1 MNAVERMKKDYDWIE
16 AFGVCGVSVDNV
28 THVYYEDPGENDGD
42 EWIAIVGW
50 LDCDIPENFEDTP
63 EDRLVAADLVEESGD
78 LHHANQLRNIYA
90 VISAWCDYTGWG

>member
-42 EWIAIVGW
+42 EWIAIW
-50 LDCDIPENFEDTP
+50 
-63 EDRLVAADLVEESGD
+63 R
-78 LHHANQLRNIYA
+78 
-90 VISAWCDYTGWG
+90 